1 MPFNIQKKATV
12 IRFVLVA
19 ACWILAWLFPYAKG
33 GVPDL
38 QPQVFML
45 IMLVLG
51 VLVLGMEQLHPL
63 VWLGLALAAWAL
75 WCTENPYLGNKLA
88 GISGMCLLALACAVG
103 ASLRSQ
109 PHKLV
114 IFLFTVVAAASINAM
129 QGLLQWFD
137 LAGELYLWMPV
148 PESRGTAYGA
158 LRQRNLF
165 ATLLCIGLLCTL
177 WLAYLRKITHSM
189 AWFVVALLTLGV
201 AASGSRTGL
210 LQVLVITAMGV
221 YWWRAHTYV
230 LTRLMLGQLLLFFAW
245 TACLPAA
252 ARLHGFEFVTGAG
265 RAAQTAKDARLVIWH
280 NALALISER
289 PWFGWGW
296 RELPFGL
303 YHTQME
309 PRYHGLLDH
318 AHNLPLQLAVEFG
331 LPITC
336 LLVFAALYGVYKG
349 RVWQPDRLD
358 ARGLSEPGGGRQFA
372 WGILVLIVGIHSML
386 EYPLWNFGFLF
397 LGGVAAGYLMP
408 AAQHHHARRL
418 VNVLHKALPL
428 GCAVF
433 ILGLGGL
440 AWLQYDRLT
449 PLYTTPFTN
458 NIELKRTYVREA
470 MQKASGAWLF
480 QGALD
485 IVALTNSEINP
496 NNAVQSRALAEKLL
510 HFSPEPTV
518 ILPLLQSLW
527 IVGDL
532 DALGRHGRLFCQ
544 AYPEYPQLWR
554 QRGSTHP
561 MIVFLLTNVDRCTL

>member
-1 MPFNIQKKATV
+1 
-12 IRFVLVA
+12 
-19 ACWILAWLFPYAKG
+19 
-33 GVPDL
+33 
-38 QPQVFML
+38 
-45 IMLVLG
+45 
-51 VLVLGMEQLHPL
+51 
-63 VWLGLALAAWAL
+63 
-75 WCTENPYLGNKLA
+75 
-88 GISGMCLLALACAVG
+88 
-103 ASLRSQ
+103 
-109 PHKLV
+109 
-114 IFLFTVVAAASINAM
+114 
-129 QGLLQWFD
+129 
-137 LAGELYLWMPV
+137 
-148 PESRGTAYGA
+148 
-158 LRQRNLF
+158 
-165 ATLLCIGLLCTL
+165 
-177 WLAYLRKITHSM
+177 
-189 AWFVVALLTLGV
+189 
-201 AASGSRTGL
+201 
-210 LQVLVITAMGV
+210 
-221 YWWRAHTYV
+221 
-230 LTRLMLGQLLLFFAW
+230 
-245 TACLPAA
+245 
-252 ARLHGFEFVTGAG
+252 LHGFEFVTGAG
-265 RAAQTAKDARLVIWH
+265 RAAQTAQDARLVIWH

-296 RELPFGL
+296 RELPFGF

-397 LGGVAAGYLMP
+397 FGGVAVGYLMP
-408 AAQHHHARRL
+408 AAQHHHSCRL
-418 VNVLHKALPL
+418 VNVLQKALPL
-428 GCAVF
+428 VGAAL

-458 NIELKRTYVREA
+458 NIELKRRYVREA
-470 MQKASGAWLF
+470 MQNASGAWLF

-485 IVALTNSEINP
+485 FAALTNSDINP
-496 NNAVQSRALAEKLL
+496 NNALQVRALAEKLL

-561 MIVFLLTNVDRCTL
+561 MTMFLLTTVDRCAA